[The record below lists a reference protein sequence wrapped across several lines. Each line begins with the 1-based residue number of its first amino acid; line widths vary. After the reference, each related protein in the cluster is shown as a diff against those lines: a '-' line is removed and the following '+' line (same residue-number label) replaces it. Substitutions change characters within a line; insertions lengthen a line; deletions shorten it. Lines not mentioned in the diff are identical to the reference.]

1 METTGQTKV
10 VGVIGDPVKHSCS
23 PPMHNAAFR
32 EMAMD
37 YVYVPFWVK
46 PENLAAAVAGFKSI
60 DVAGI
65 NITLPHK
72 KEALL
77 LMDSV
82 SKEAELIGAVNTM
95 VFKDG
100 MVEGHNT
107 DARGF
112 IASLQEEGIDDVKG
126 MNVVVLGAGGGAQAV
141 VVGLA
146 LAGAD
151 RIIIVNRTQEKAV
164 QLAENVG
171 GKTEVEV
178 EGISL
183 NHKGLP
189 EYLSESDLLVS
200 TITAGMDRSIPL
212 VIDPDW
218 LHQDLVVCDIVYAPP
233 ETNLLK
239 AAAERGLRT
248 VGGMGML
255 VHQGAISFHLWTGK
269 QPPVRT
275 MRRALAEAL
284 GLAR

>member
-60 DVAGI
+60 NVAGI

-72 KEALL
+72 KEVLP

-82 SKEAELIGAVNTM
+82 SQEAELIGAVNTM